1 MVYERVREEWSHEYS
16 GILPEYPQSIM
27 LYGRMPNP
35 SDKNIIDV
43 GCGKLNQWVEILKKC
58 KSTHL
63 VGCDISD
70 VLLRRAGLHKRW
82 IEESGNNNK
91 VDLILRENER
101 IPFPDNSFD
110 MSVAIE
116 EIVYSGR
123 KAEQETR
130 EIGRVAKSGGD
141 VVMTFSHKDL
151 WKNLPSENL
160 EETNRRYQ
168 VPLIEDNVAKF
179 EDGTEYAVFDE
190 NGVKR
195 MLNRVGLKPVT
206 MKTYTLKEL
215 GSKDGLLPS
224 ERKSTIYVESKK
236 I

>member
-1 MVYERVREEWSHEYS
+1 MVYERIREEWSHEYS

-35 SDKNIIDV
+35 SDKNVIDV
-43 GCGKLNQWVEILKKC
+43 GCGKLDQWVEILKKC
-58 KSTHL
+58 KNTRL
-63 VGCDISD
+63 VGCDISS
-70 VLLRRAGLHKRW
+70 VFLRRAALYKRW
-82 IEESGNNNK
+82 IEESGNNK
-91 VDLILRENER
+91 VDLILRESER
-101 IPFPDNSFD
+101 IPFTDNSFD

-123 KAEQETR
+123 EAEQETR

-151 WKNLPSENL
+151 WKNLPKDKIDEINK
-160 EETNRRYQ
+160 RYH
-168 VPLIEDNVAKF
+168 VPVIDRNVATF

-190 NGVKR
+190 NGVVSLLKGA
-195 MLNRVGLKPVT
+195 GLKPVT

-215 GSKDGLLPS
+215 DSKDCLLPLES
-224 ERKSTIYVESKK
+224 KSTIYVESKK